1 MVMMKKLFV
10 FICLFLSVFPGGFS
24 VNAQEAQPDAMQLM
38 KRVRQAATLQE
49 DKEVSGQIR
58 RRGVKIP
65 FTMALQGSVISFR
78 YELEKS
84 KERFDLKFKEKG
96 QEIDFYTG
104 NKPAKLS
111 VEKYAQ
117 PIAETDVAYEDLS
130 LRYLYW
136 PNAKIIK
143 DDDASVVKGR
153 ECWILLI
160 PNPNRKVGQYAWV
173 RLWIDKEN
181 GAMWQLDGI
190 NADGKLAKRFLI
202 DSVMKL
208 KDGSWFFKRIKVEKR
223 DPQNSHRTISVSY
236 IDMEDPE

>member
-1 MVMMKKLFV
+1 MLMIKILIV
-10 FICLFLSVFPGGFS
+10 FMCLFLSAFLGGGS
-24 VNAQEAQPDAMQLM
+24 ANAQEAQPDAVQLM
-38 KRVRQAATLQE
+38 KQVRQAATLQE
-49 DKEVSGQIR
+49 DKEVPGQIR

-65 FTMALQGSVISFR
+65 FTMELKGGVISFR
-78 YELEKS
+78 YELNNV

-96 QEIDFYTG
+96 QEIIFYTG
-104 NKPAKLS
+104 NKSAKLS
-111 VEKYAQ
+111 VDKYAQ

-136 PNAKIIK
+136 PNPEIVK

-153 ECWILLI
+153 ECWIVLI
-160 PNPNRKVGQYAWV
+160 KNPNPKVGQYAWV

-190 NADGKLAKRFLI
+190 NAKGELAKRFLM

-208 KDGSWFFKRIKVEKR
+208 KDGSWFFKRMKVEKR
-223 DPQNSHRTISVSY
+223 DPQNARRTISVSY